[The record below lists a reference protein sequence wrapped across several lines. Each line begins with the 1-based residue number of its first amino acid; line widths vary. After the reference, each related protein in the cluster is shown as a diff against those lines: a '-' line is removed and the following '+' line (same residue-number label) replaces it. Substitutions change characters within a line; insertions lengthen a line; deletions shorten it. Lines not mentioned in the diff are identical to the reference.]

1 MYTPSLENIQSELLR
16 QFDSVYLFSD
26 TLSLPQAS
34 SLLTVLVSR
43 EATPTPSRTVVY
55 LPDDYLDEVER
66 RLENYGRRAG
76 EIDSFALRRLG
87 HEEAGLPDEQEWL
100 RSRSKYDNISGKALI
115 ICQSRIFLQEIR
127 NLANIKTPYSDKLWT
142 LSMDEQGNLYNPF
155 DEEHSNVAAYLA
167 ARKLGNIVE
176 DRVLYIDTETLKE
189 RESKNFLQYV
199 KTPLLQ
205 YKKQLA
211 VLVNKTEKL
220 PHADLLIARA
230 QEKPSTVRF
239 VYLNADLPYTNAL
252 TDAILRDVQNNGFTD
267 IALISNQSDKGA
279 RVACAVQ
286 DGGVNAIQYR
296 INKYGFISSAD
307 TRTTKLNRSFRFN
320 RERRQSEL
328 ELAIEQGDTEKALKF
343 IGNIRDS
350 QDIEASIIAALRHRN
365 DDILTFLIQRLD
377 KSRGQALHWWVEEYT
392 PFVSP
397 HYLEKNPLHME
408 LLETL
413 IGKVTNRS
421 LLRSVLSMLQD
432 VAELPQS
439 SKEYLAQLIHLV
451 RKKTKVTSEKEERKP
466 SEQDAIGNIYSLIS
480 SLQDMV
486 HRAGL
491 SREESGKLLTAF
503 LLLRYVYDT
512 KSEHVRERAQWKR
525 EANKSDEFIERWLY
539 FADTLSPMLNGIL
552 RGLRFFERLVHLP
565 HDIFLAF
572 HNILVSPM
580 WDMSAGLVSHAA
592 FCSVI
597 NTIQEHGRNGEWATK
612 AQTYSEADIAALL
625 AELLLPTEDTPSQ
638 EEMRI
643 FDPAIGSGVMLRA
656 LRDRAKEICPERPCR
671 LFGQDINEEALAEA
685 QVQLLLDGE
694 ASAKLFCEDYLA
706 EDIFMQTKFTHIVV
720 QPPFSYTVSTN
731 AALEKEFKKGL
742 RGRFPVGGTGKQK
755 AELLFL
761 QAALSKLTHGGKI
774 GILLRTGTL
783 FDRGDRN
790 VRRYI
795 VEHDLLDAIIM
806 LPGKL
811 ISSTAIPTCIWIL
824 NTAKPANRA
833 GRIQLIDASH
843 CYKNAEKRR
852 GSKLVDIDESARNL
866 ILQAYREYQEAGL
879 YGDPRDMCCHSR
891 LVSVSELLNHQ
902 NVNDNFIIP
911 FANYFYEN
919 KSGETMET
927 AIPKDIS
934 NLLAHLEVL
943 KEERAQRVKK
953 LDEKIRSCEERIKE
967 LKIVAQHSGI
977 SLSEFRD
984 QLLRIR

>member
-43 EATPTPSRTVVY
+43 EAPPTPSRTVVY

-76 EIDSFALRRLG
+76 EIDSFSLRRLG

-176 DRVLYIDTETLKE
+176 DRVLYIDTETLKD

-307 TRTTKLNRSFRFN
+307 TRTTKLNRSFRLN

-328 ELAIEQGDTEKALKF
+328 ELAIEQGDTEKALKL
-343 IGNIRDS
+343 ITNIRDS

-377 KSRGQALHWWVEEYT
+377 KSHGQALHWWVEEYT

-408 LLETL
+408 LLGTL
-413 IGKVTNRS
+413 IGKVTNQG

-439 SKEYLAQLIHLV
+439 SKKHLAQLMRLV
-451 RKKTKVTSEKEERKP
+451 RKKTKTPSEKEERKP
-466 SEQDAIGNIYSLIS
+466 SEQDAINNIYSLIS

-486 HRAGL
+486 HRAGI
-491 SREESGKLLTAF
+491 SRKESGKLLTGF
-503 LLLRYVYDT
+503 LLLRYAYDT
-512 KSEHVRERAQWKR
+512 KSEHVCERAQWKR
-525 EANKSDEFIERWLY
+525 EANKPDEFIERWLY
-539 FADTLSPMLNGIL
+539 FADTLSPMLNSIL
-552 RGLRFFERLVHLP
+552 RGLRFFERLLHLP

-580 WDMSAGLVSHAA
+580 WNMSDGIIGHAA
-592 FCSVI
+592 FCTVI
-597 NTIQEHGRNGEWATK
+597 NTIQEHARDERMEM
-612 AQTYSEADIAALL
+612 YSEADIATLL
-625 AELLLPTEDTPSQ
+625 AELLLPVENAHSH
-638 EEMRI
+638 EELRI
-643 FDPAIGSGVMLRA
+643 FDPAVGSGSMLRA
-656 LRDRAKEICPERPCR
+656 LRNRAKEITPNRPCL
-671 LFGQDINEEALAEA
+671 LFGQDINEGAIAEA
-685 QVQLLLDGE
+685 QTQLLLDGE
-694 ASAKLFCEDYLA
+694 TSANLICEDYLA
-706 EDIFMQTKFTHIVV
+706 EDIFEQTKFTHIVA
-720 QPPFSYTVSTN
+720 QPPFAYTVSANT
-731 AALEKEFKKGL
+731 AIEKELKKGL
-742 RGRFPVGGTGKQK
+742 SGRFPVGGTGKQK

-761 QAALSKLTHGGKI
+761 QAALSKLTPDGKI

-783 FDRGDRN
+783 FDRRDSN
-790 VRRYI
+790 VRRYV

-806 LPGKL
+806 LPSKL

-824 NTAKPANRA
+824 NMSKPPERR
-833 GRIQLIDASH
+833 GSIQLIDASH
-843 CYKNAEKRR
+843 CYTNAAKRC
-852 GSKLVDIDESARNL
+852 GSKLVELSESAREL
-866 ILQAYREYQEAGL
+866 IVQAYCEHWISNT
-879 YGDPRDMCCHSR
+879 YGDPQNCCCHSCI
-891 LVSVSELLNHQ
+891 VTVSELLGCRNI
-902 NVNDNFIIP
+902 DNNFTIP
-911 FANYFYEN
+911 FAKFFYNN

-927 AIPKDIS
+927 AIPKDIG

-953 LDEKIRSCEERIKE
+953 LDEKIRTCEERIKE